1 MHIGF
6 MKGASVGGFGEMAE
20 QLAFDLHGWFK
31 VYFCCS
37 VIVQPVDF
45 AMECVCLH
53 FFDLV

>member
-1 MHIGF
+1 